1 MSSGRDSPPFSFSIS
16 RNFFVPDDAMVPR
29 FCSSSAASMP
39 MPLSEIISVFAPLSA
54 AIWIFHSGLS
64 WTSALSVSERNFA
77 RSIASDAFEMS
88 SRRNI
93 SFFE

>member
-1 MSSGRDSPPFSFSIS
+1 
-16 RNFFVPDDAMVPR
+16 
-29 FCSSSAASMP
+29 MP